1 MVVDTIAAL
10 ALIAAWCG
18 NPVAPT
24 GSGDNRVF
32 AKSKVE
38 IQACRDRMTECM
50 MTQSGP
56 KKDETLIECT
66 RKEKAL

>member
-24 GSGDNRVF
+24 SAEKIF
-32 AKSKVE
+32 ARSKVE
-38 IQACRDRMTECM
+38 IQSCRDRMAECM
-50 MTQSGP
+50 MTQAGP
-56 KKDETLIECT
+56 KKDETIIECA
-66 RKEKAL
+66 RKEKLL